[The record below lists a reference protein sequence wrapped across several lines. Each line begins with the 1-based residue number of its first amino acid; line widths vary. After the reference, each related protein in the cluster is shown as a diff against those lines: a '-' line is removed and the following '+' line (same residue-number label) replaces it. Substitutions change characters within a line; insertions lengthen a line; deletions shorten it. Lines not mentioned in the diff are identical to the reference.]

1 MLMLKVCHTCDSI
14 LGEVETDNLTY
25 DGSNSIMDIVGNVA
39 YTLCPACL
47 RQMDVE
53 PAKTYH

>member
-1 MLMLKVCHTCDSI
+1 MLMLRVCHACDCI
-14 LGEVETDNLTY
+14 LGEVETDNLTNEV
-25 DGSNSIMDIVGNVA
+25 GNSIMDIVGNVA
-39 YTLCPACL
+39 YTLCPACI